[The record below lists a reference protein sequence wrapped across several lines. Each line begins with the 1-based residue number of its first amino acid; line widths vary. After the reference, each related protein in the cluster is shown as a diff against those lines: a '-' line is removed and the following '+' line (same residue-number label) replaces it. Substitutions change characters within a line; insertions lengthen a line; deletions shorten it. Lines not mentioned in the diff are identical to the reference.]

1 MTASKK
7 RRSFR
12 DPAKLAAVT
21 MAQDL
26 SVKGRT
32 SPVIEKL
39 KEWRKNN
46 NLSQRQAV
54 EVMGMRDFPVTAAS
68 LKSWEQGVT
77 APGKLA
83 AKALEAFLEQHPRI
97 TDAPVYGRWK
107 SPNKDVGEIRKLRK
121 SGMTLLSIGERFGL
135 SESAVSR
142 ICAGNRRATAV
153 QKAPIRET

>member
-1 MTASKK
+1 MTASEK
-7 RRSFR
+7 RRSSR
-12 DPAKLAAVT
+12 NLAKSPAISTAKN
-21 MAQDL
+21 L

-32 SPVIEKL
+32 SPIIEKL

-77 APGKLA
+77 SPGKLA
-83 AKALEAFLEQHPRI
+83 SKALESFLVQHPKI

-153 QKAPIRET
+153 QKAPIREI